1 MIANPT
7 VNVVFLLVTVVV
19 AFAILSFNLQG
30 GLERITKY
38 MMLALLVLMLVL
50 AVHSLPLPGAAEG
63 LKFYLVPDLERSMA
77 ALWWAP

>member
-1 MIANPT
+1 M
-7 VNVVFLLVTVVV
+7 TVVV

-50 AVHSLPLPGAAEG
+50 AVHSLPCRARQKA
-63 LKFYLVPDLERSMA
+63 
-77 ALWWAP
+77 